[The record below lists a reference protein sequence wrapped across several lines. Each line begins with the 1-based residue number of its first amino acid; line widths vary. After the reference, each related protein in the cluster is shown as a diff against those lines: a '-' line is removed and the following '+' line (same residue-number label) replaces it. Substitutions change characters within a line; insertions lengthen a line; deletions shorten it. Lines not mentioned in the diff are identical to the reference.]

1 MALPHLDQTQ
11 DLELFLSKIPLFS
24 SIPLSQI
31 HEMAQQFQY
40 TSCKKGEV
48 ICHEG
53 EPGDAMYI
61 IRSGVVTI
69 HARAD
74 DREMF
79 LAELRRG
86 DFFGEMALLSDSPR
100 NATARVLLDAM
111 IYYIRRHDFE
121 ELLMHNKSM
130 GLYLSRYYAR
140 LMAAGDASGGG
151 MGCRGG
157 SLPPRPVFYAVSAT
171 DSGLGLY
178 HFLYSVSFHIS
189 TESPKRVLIVE
200 PQHELRNI
208 MHKLGLFD
216 TVCPD
221 TTLFDL
227 LPPGVYRAGD
237 FHWFHH
243 QSGFTVLQVN
253 KGFSEYLSLSVSN
266 LMESLRDRFDLIFF
280 ALSHQFNA
288 LERLLVR
295 LCDKNLVLIN
305 NTKEA
310 IPKVRKRLDQIES
323 ITGPGLDRVR
333 VGVSHLLGEHGVA
346 RQDLKH
352 LLNLSEIPPVWVD
365 RSDAAYQDCIDT
377 EKRFPVKGSRAVARE
392 IAGVRI
398 GLALGAGAARG
409 WAHIG
414 VLKVL
419 QDEGI
424 PIDMIAGSSMGALVG
439 GIYAARPSVAHL
451 KQYTIDLFP
460 SKKMARKK
468 IFDYGL
474 PFQGVLKGRK
484 AMQLVVTA
492 TDDADFLDLQI
503 PAFFVGVDILN
514 GEEVLME
521 SGSVSS
527 AIRASISIPG
537 IFQPYHYQ
545 GRWMVDGG
553 ILNPVP
559 VDRLIQKGA
568 DRVIA
573 VCVEKQSQ
581 AGSKDDKPPGIM
593 SVISKTMS
601 IVHGRATGQ
610 FAEQADIVIYPD
622 VQGIAWDDFHK
633 GELLMQ
639 RGVDAAQER
648 LEEIRQLVF
657 SGNKALRQN
666 MSLDN

>member
-31 HEMAQQFQY
+31 HDMAQRFK
-40 TSCKKGEV
+40 SASFKKGDI

-61 IRSGVVTI
+61 IRSGVVTV
-69 HARAD
+69 HASVD
-74 DREMF
+74 EREMF

-111 IYYIRRHDFE
+111 IYYIRRQDFE
-121 ELLMHNKSM
+121 ELLMQNKSM

-140 LMAAGDASGGG
+140 LMAAGETSGSG

-157 SLPPRPVFYAVSAT
+157 ATPPRPVFHAVSAT
-171 DSGLGLY
+171 DSGLGLN

-189 TESPKRVLIVE
+189 TESPKKVLIVE
-200 PQHELRNI
+200 PQHELRDI
-208 MHKLGLFD
+208 MNKLGLLD
-216 TVCPD
+216 TMCPD
-221 TTLFDL
+221 SSLFDL
-227 LPPGVYRAGD
+227 LPSGIYKPGD

-243 QSGFTVLQVN
+243 HSGFTVLQVN
-253 KGFSEYLSLSVSN
+253 KGFCEQLSESVSH

-280 ALSHQFNA
+280 ALSHEFNA

-310 IPKVRKRLDQIES
+310 IPQVRKRLDEIES

-333 VGVSHLLGEHGVA
+333 VGVSHLLGERGVA
-346 RQDLKH
+346 RQDLKVM
-352 LLNLSEIPPVWVD
+352 LNLSEIPPVWVD
-365 RSDAAYQDCIDT
+365 RSDAAYQDRIDI

-392 IAGVRI
+392 LAGVRI

-419 QDEGI
+419 EEEGI
-424 PIDMIAGSSMGALVG
+424 PIDMIAGTSMGALVG
-439 GIYAARPSVAHL
+439 GIYAAKPSVAHL

-460 SKKMARKK
+460 SKKVARKK
-468 IFDYGL
+468 IFDYAL
-474 PFQGVLKGRK
+474 PFQGVLKGEK
-484 AMQLVVTA
+484 AMNLVATA

-514 GEEVLME
+514 GEEVLMDRGPI
-521 SGSVSS
+521 SH
-527 AIRASISIPG
+527 AIRASLSIPG
-537 IFQPYHYQ
+537 IFQPFRYN
-545 GRWMVDGG
+545 GRWIVDGG
-553 ILNPVP
+553 LLNPVP

-573 VCVEKQSQ
+573 VCVEKSNQID
-581 AGSKDDKPPGIM
+581 GSDGKPPGIM

-601 IVHGRATGQ
+601 IVHGRATGK

-622 VQGIAWDDFHK
+622 VQGFAWDDFHK
-633 GELLMQ
+633 GDILMQ
-639 RGVDAAQER
+639 RGIDATREQ
-648 LEEIRQLVF
+648 LEEIRKLV
-657 SGNKALRQN
+657 L
-666 MSLDN
+666 